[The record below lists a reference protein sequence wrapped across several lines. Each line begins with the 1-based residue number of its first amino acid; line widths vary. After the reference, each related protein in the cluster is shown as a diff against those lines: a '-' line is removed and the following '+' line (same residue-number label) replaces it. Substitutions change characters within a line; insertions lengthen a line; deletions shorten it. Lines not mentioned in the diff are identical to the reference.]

1 MGMRAGRPDHQA
13 LIVVDVQVDFCPG
26 GALPAEGG
34 ERIVPAVNRHVAE
47 ARRLG
52 MPIYASRDWH
62 PAVTTHFKD
71 YGGEW
76 PPHCIQNSEGARFH
90 PDLVLPPDAI
100 VISKGENP
108 ERAGYSAFDG
118 HTPEGRP
125 LLSDL
130 RDRRINT
137 IYVAGL
143 TAEYCVK
150 QTMIDARRAGLRA
163 VALTGAIAGINARP
177 GDADRA
183 LDEIRNAG
191 GEIAPPTFNLER
203 DASPVSAAPR

>member
-1 MGMRAGRPDHQA
+1 MPARGSGRSDHQA

-26 GALPAEGG
+26 GALAAPGG
-34 ERIVPAVNRHVAE
+34 HRIVPAVNRYIAE

-52 MPIYASRDWH
+52 MPVYASRDWH
-62 PAVTTHFKD
+62 PAVTTHFKA

-76 PPHCIQNSEGARFH
+76 PPHCVQNTEGARFH
-90 PDLVLPPDAI
+90 PDLELPPDTI
-100 VISKGENP
+100 VISKGEDP

-118 HTPEGRP
+118 RTPDGRP
-125 LLSDL
+125 LLTDL
-130 RDRRINT
+130 HDRRIEI

-150 QTMIDARRAGLRA
+150 QTMVDALKAGLRA
-163 VALTGAIAGINARP
+163 VALTDAIAGINAQP

-183 LDEIRNAG
+183 LDEIRKAG
-191 GEIAPPTFNLER
+191 GEFATKPGNITLRSGVLF
-203 DASPVSAAPR
+203 